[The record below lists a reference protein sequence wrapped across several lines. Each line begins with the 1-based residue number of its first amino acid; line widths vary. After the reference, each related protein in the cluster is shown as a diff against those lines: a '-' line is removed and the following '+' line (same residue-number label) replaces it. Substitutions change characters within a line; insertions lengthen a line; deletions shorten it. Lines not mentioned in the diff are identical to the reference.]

1 MKCVILAAGE
11 GKRMHPLTFTRPKV
25 MLPLGNKPI
34 LEWNLQ
40 NAKRAGLQDFIIIV
54 GYKSNM
60 VREYFKDG
68 KKWGVNITYLN
79 QGKPLGTAHALGL
92 LRNFVDDFLVLSGD
106 TIFGKQDIQRM
117 MKHKWA
123 MGTFDVED
131 PGSYGVVKLRKG
143 KIAHIYEKMKQP
155 SSNCINAGIYRLNK
169 EIFGYIK
176 KTQLS
181 PRGEYEITDSLNLF
195 IEKHSLAAIKMEK
208 WRDVKYPWELL
219 DANREILDNLKGAK
233 SKVVMDKNVTIKS
246 KVDIGQGTKILRGS
260 VIEGPVCIGKN
271 CKIGPNC
278 YIRSFASIGDECH
291 IGHACEV
298 KNSLIMGHTNI
309 PHHNYVGDSVIGE
322 YCNLGSGTK
331 IANLRFDKKPVTFI
345 VNGHGVS
352 TGLKKL
358 GVIMGDNV
366 QTGINSMINVG
377 SFIGNN
383 VYIGPG
389 ALATGLIMPHSKIM

>member
-25 MLPLGNKPI
+25 MLPLGNKPL
-34 LEWNLQ
+34 LEWNLY
-40 NAKRAGLQDFIIIV
+40 NAKKAGLRDFIIIV

-68 KKWGVNITYLN
+68 KEWGVNITYLN

-92 LRNFVDDFLVLSGD
+92 LRNFVDDFLVLNGD
-106 TIFGKQDIQRM
+106 TIFGKKDIQQVLQY
-117 MKHKWA
+117 KWA
-123 MGTFDVED
+123 MGIFEVDN
-131 PGSYGVVKLRKG
+131 PSSYGVVELRKE
-143 KIAHIYEKMKQP
+143 KVVQIYEKMEHP
-155 SSNCINAGIYRLNK
+155 PSNCINAGIYRLNK
-169 EIFGYIK
+169 DIFGYIK
-176 KTQLS
+176 KTPLS
-181 PRGEYEITDSLNLF
+181 PRGEYEITDTLNLF
-195 IEKHSLAAIKMEK
+195 AQKHSLGAIKLEE

-219 DANREILDNLKGAK
+219 DANKEILSNIIIKKRKIIADKD
-233 SKVVMDKNVTIKS
+233 VTMDDQ
-246 KVDIGQGTKILRGS
+246 VDVGQGSKILRGS

-278 YIRSFASIGDECH
+278 YIRSYTSIGDECH

-298 KNSLIMGHTNI
+298 KNSLIMDHTNI
-309 PHHNYVGDSVIGE
+309 PHHNYVGDSVIGQ

-331 IANLRFDKKPVTFI
+331 IANLRFDKKPVTCI
-345 VNGHGVS
+345 INGHRINS
-352 TGLKKL
+352 GLKKL

-377 SFIGNN
+377 SIIGND

-389 ALATGLIMPHSKIM
+389 SLATGNIMPHSKIM